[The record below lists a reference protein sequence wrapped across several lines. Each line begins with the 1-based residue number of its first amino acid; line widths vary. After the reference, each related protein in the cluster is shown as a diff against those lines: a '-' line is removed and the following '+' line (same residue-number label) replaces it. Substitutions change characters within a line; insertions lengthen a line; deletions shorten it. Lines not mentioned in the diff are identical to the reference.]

1 MRRAILLLITTGAV
15 LLMYAGQVLANHIP
29 PDLAVGSHY
38 GPSTASPGQTSVYYE
53 TSVEN
58 NGGRTATV
66 PDGTVVAKH
75 TLTGTTSTY
84 CSKPSGYTC
93 RGVGT
98 ETVEVVAVG
107 DQTIGVG
114 GDIWTYVEVT
124 APTTTGK
131 MSHYVTADPNGVIE
145 EIDEGNN
152 TSDTIA
158 TYVGPPPPT
167 DLSVTQTDDEDPV
180 QVGDY
185 LRYTVTVTNNGE
197 DTAFNVVVD
206 DVLSAN
212 ATYRYAYGDGRCNF
226 IATENTVVC
235 PLGDILSGESKE
247 IEVDVTLN
255 AKGTASS
262 TATAFNDNG
271 DPEPSNDTAKE
282 ETTVKGEGGGGG
294 GGGGDRGCPT
304 ITKLKPKKGSEISK
318 RTPLISANVSDKET
332 DFTNA
337 GTMKIYLDGEKVK
350 GSYDGTTDTLS
361 YTPPRK
367 LSYGR
372 HTVRVVAEDDGSRSG
387 DSVTANCESERS
399 WRFSIVKR

>member
-1 MRRAILLLITTGAV
+1 MRRAILLLTAMGAM

-29 PDLAVGSHY
+29 PDLVIDWHD
-38 GPSTASPGQTSVYYE
+38 GPSKASPGETYVDYDAYVYNE
-53 TSVEN
+53 
-58 NGGRTATV
+58 GGRTATV

-75 TLTGTTSTY
+75 TFTGTTSTDCY
-84 CSKPSGYTC
+84 AESGYTC
-93 RGVGT
+93 RGEGT
-98 ETVEVVAVG
+98 ETVEIYAVG

-114 GDIWTYVEVT
+114 DSVYTSVYAT

-131 MSHYVTADPNGVIE
+131 MTNSVTADPNGVIE
-145 EIDEGNN
+145 EIDDGNN
-152 TSDTIA
+152 NSDTIA

-167 DLSVTQTDDEDPV
+167 DLSVTQTDYEDPV
-180 QVGDY
+180 EVGGY
-185 LRYTVTVTNNGE
+185 LRYTVTVTNNGK

-212 ATYRYAYGDGRCNF
+212 ATYRHAFADGSCNF

-247 IEVDVTLN
+247 IEVDVTPN

-271 DPEPSNDTAKE
+271 DSQPSNDMDKE
-282 ETTVKGEGGGGG
+282 KTTVQGQGGGGDG
-294 GGGGDRGCPT
+294 GGGGDSGYPT
-304 ITKLKPKKGSEISK
+304 ITKLKPQKGSETSK
-318 RTPLISANVSDKET
+318 RTPLISAEVSDRTT
-332 DFTNA
+332 DFEKD
-337 GTMKIYLDGEKVK
+337 GKMVMYLDGEKVE
-350 GSYDGTTDTLS
+350 GAYDGSTDTLS

-372 HTVRVVAEDDGSRSG
+372 HTVRVVATDKNKSDPAC
-387 DSVTANCESERS
+387 VSERS
-399 WRFSIVKR
+399 WRFSIVRR